1 MLWLELAVQIP
12 SNCKISRQK
21 FVNPLIF
28 INFTNRDW
36 VKNKGVIQQITK
48 GIKISVETKFE
59 GSFLKDQI
67 LHHAFMYFIT
77 IENQSKDVVQLLSRH
92 WKILESISRP
102 QYVNGN
108 GVVGKKPIIKPGESH
123 TYQSGSLIT
132 SPLGSMT
139 GTYIMINFSTAKK
152 FNVDV
157 PSFKLSVPHI
167 LN

>member
-1 MLWLELAVQIP
+1 MLGEQIHL
-12 SNCKISRQK
+12 NYKIRFQK

-28 INFTNRDW
+28 ITFTNPEG
-36 VKNKGVIQQITK
+36 VKKNSVIQQITK

-67 LHHAFMYFIT
+67 SHHAFMYFIT

-92 WKILESISRP
+92 WKILESLSRP

-108 GVVGKKPIIKPGESH
+108 GVVGKKPVIKPGESH

-157 PSFKLSVPHI
+157 PSFKLSVPYI

>member
-1 MLWLELAVQIP
+1 MLGEQIHL
-12 SNCKISRQK
+12 NYKIRFEK

-28 INFTNRDW
+28 ITFTNPEGS
-36 VKNKGVIQQITK
+36 KTNSLIQQITK

-67 LHHAFMYFIT
+67 SHHAFMYFIT

-92 WKILESISRP
+92 WKILESLSRP

-108 GVVGKKPIIKPGESH
+108 GVVGKKPVIKPGESH

>member
-1 MLWLELAVQIP
+1 M
-12 SNCKISRQK
+12 
-21 FVNPLIF
+21 
-28 INFTNRDW
+28 
-36 VKNKGVIQQITK
+36 IQQITR

-92 WKILESISRP
+92 WKILESINRP
-102 QYVNGN
+102 QYVYGN
-108 GVVGKKPIIKPGESH
+108 GVVGKKPVIRPGERN
-123 TYQSGSLIT
+123 TYQSGCLIT
-132 SPLGSMT
+132 SPLGCMS
-139 GTYIMINFSTAKK
+139 GTYIMINFTTAKK

-157 PSFKLSVPHI
+157 PNFKLSVPYI

>member
-1 MLWLELAVQIP
+1 MV
-12 SNCKISRQK
+12 
-21 FVNPLIF
+21 
-28 INFTNRDW
+28 
-36 VKNKGVIQQITK
+36 QQITR
-48 GIKISVETKFE
+48 GIKITVESKFE
-59 GSFLKDQI
+59 GSFLKKQI
-67 LHHAFMYFIT
+67 LHHAFMYHIT

-92 WKILESISRP
+92 WKILESMNSP

-108 GVVGKKPIIKPGESH
+108 GVVGKKPVLKPGGSH

-139 GTYIMINFSTAKK
+139 GTYIMINFSTARK

-157 PSFKLSVPHI
+157 PSFKLSVPYL

>member
-1 MLWLELAVQIP
+1 M
-12 SNCKISRQK
+12 
-21 FVNPLIF
+21 IF
-28 INFTNRDW
+28 ITFTNHLRLKLDR
-36 VKNKGVIQQITK
+36 VIQQITK

-59 GSFLKDQI
+59 GSFLKGQI

-92 WKILESISRP
+92 WKILESVSRP
-102 QYVNGN
+102 QYINGN
-108 GVVGKKPIIKPGESH
+108 GVVGKKPVIKPGESH

-139 GTYIMINFSTAKK
+139 GTYIMINFSAAKN
-152 FNVDV
+152 FNVYV
-157 PSFKLSVPHI
+157 PSFKLSVPYI

>member
-1 MLWLELAVQIP
+1 M
-12 SNCKISRQK
+12 
-21 FVNPLIF
+21 
-28 INFTNRDW
+28 
-36 VKNKGVIQQITK
+36 IQQITK

-67 LHHAFMYFIT
+67 SHHAFMYFIT

-92 WKILESISRP
+92 WKILESLSRP
-102 QYVNGN
+102 QYLNGN
-108 GVVGKKPIIKPGESH
+108 GVVGKKPVIKPGESH

>member
-1 MLWLELAVQIP
+1 MLEEQIHL
-12 SNCKISRQK
+12 NYKIKFKK

-28 INFTNRDW
+28 ITFSNWIGLKLDR
-36 VKNKGVIQQITK
+36 VIQQITK

-92 WKILESISRP
+92 WKILESVSRP
-102 QYVNGN
+102 QYINGN
-108 GVVGKKPIIKPGESH
+108 GVVGKKPVIKPGESH

-139 GTYIMINFSTAKK
+139 GTYIMINFSSAKK

-157 PSFKLSVPHI
+157 PSFKLSVPYI

>member
-1 MLWLELAVQIP
+1 MNQLRT
-12 SNCKISRQK
+12 KISS
-21 FVNPLIF
+21 
-28 INFTNRDW
+28 
-36 VKNKGVIQQITK
+36 VIQQITR
-48 GIKISVETKFE
+48 GIKISVESKFE

-67 LHHAFMYFIT
+67 LHHAFMYHIT
-77 IENQSKDVVQLLSRH
+77 IENQSKDVVQLLTRH
-92 WKILESISRP
+92 WKILESVSRP

-108 GVVGKKPIIKPGESH
+108 GVVGKKPVIKPGESH

-157 PSFKLSVPHI
+157 PSFKLSVPYI

>member
-1 MLWLELAVQIP
+1 MNQLRT
-12 SNCKISRQK
+12 KISS
-21 FVNPLIF
+21 
-28 INFTNRDW
+28 
-36 VKNKGVIQQITK
+36 VIQQITR
-48 GIKISVETKFE
+48 GIKISVESKFE

-67 LHHAFMYFIT
+67 LHHGFMYHIT
-77 IENQSKDVVQLLSRH
+77 IENQSKDVVQLLTRH
-92 WKILESISRP
+92 WKILESVSRP

-108 GVVGKKPIIKPGESH
+108 GVVGKKPVIKPGESH

-157 PSFKLSVPHI
+157 PSFKLSVPYI

>member
-1 MLWLELAVQIP
+1 MNYKIKLE
-12 SNCKISRQK
+12 K

-28 INFTNRDW
+28 ITFTNPISLKLDR
-36 VKNKGVIQQITK
+36 VIQQITK

-59 GSFLKDQI
+59 GSFLKGQI

-92 WKILESISRP
+92 WKILESVSRP
-102 QYVNGN
+102 QYINGN
-108 GVVGKKPIIKPGESH
+108 GVVGKKPVIKPGESH

-157 PSFKLSVPHI
+157 PSFKLSVPYI